1 MGLDIE
7 DLECEE
13 PDAGLGNGGL
23 GRLAACFLDSMATIG
38 IPGYGYGIRYD
49 YGIFKQKMEN
59 CEQVIGKASLMCI
72 FYHPLPFSQ
81 RWKYLMIGWYTATR
95 GKKHDRST
103 RSKLVSTEMSRLTS
117 TAKRNGSIQC
127 QSSLCR
133 TTRLFLATETT
144 SSTL

>member
-7 DLECEE
+7 DLESEE

-59 CEQVIGKASLMCI
+59 CEQVIDKKSQT
-72 FYHPLPFSQ
+72 PLK
-81 RWKYLMIGWYTATR
+81 KYTCSAAR
-95 GKKHDRST
+95 
-103 RSKLVSTEMSRLTS
+103 
-117 TAKRNGSIQC
+117 
-127 QSSLCR
+127 
-133 TTRLFLATETT
+133 F
-144 SSTL
+144 